1 LQYAGFEQCMHVTVY
16 GLDVAVYPTCHL
28 TDRQR
33 SCANHGTD
41 QFPALRSHEP
51 KQQLRRGE
59 TDANALLFAS
69 EGILRT
75 PFHLFQRS
83 YLQRHGLHLIAS
95 MFRRRSRNPP
105 AVSQEQ

>member
-1 LQYAGFEQCMHVTVY
+1 MERISSQRF
-16 GLDVAVYPTCHL
+16 AVMS
-28 TDRQR
+28 RN
-33 SCANHGTD
+33 S
-41 QFPALRSHEP
+41 SS
-51 KQQLRRGE
+51 RGE